1 MAIAR
6 IDSTYTGTSTAIV
19 NLGSYDS
26 AIVSIMISGNA
37 TVSVTNAAD
46 PDTTTIWSEV
56 TLTNNACAAAGPIT
70 GVKFA
75 HTGAGSYS
83 IVVDTRP

>member
-1 MAIAR
+1 MPIAR
-6 IDSTYTGTSTAIV
+6 FASTYTGTDTAIV

-26 AIVSIMISGNA
+26 AVVSILISGNA

-46 PDTTTIWSEV
+46 PDTTTLWSEV

-70 GVKFA
+70 GVKLA
-75 HTGAGSYS
+75 HTGNGSYS
-83 IVVDTRP
+83 IVVETRP

>member
-6 IDSTYTGTSTAIV
+6 FASTYTGTDTAIV
-19 NLGSYDS
+19 NLGGYDS
-26 AIVSIMISGNA
+26 ALVSILISGNA
-37 TVSVTNAAD
+37 TVSVTNDAD
-46 PDTTTIWSEV
+46 PDTTTLWSEV

-83 IVVDTRP
+83 IVVDARP

>member
-1 MAIAR
+1 MSISR
-6 IDSTYTGTSTAIV
+6 FSDSYTGTDTAIV
-19 NLGSYDS
+19 NLGGFDS
-26 AIVSIMISGNA
+26 AVVSIMISGNA

-46 PDTTTIWSEV
+46 PDTTTLWSEV

-75 HTGAGSYS
+75 HTGDGSYS
-83 IVVDTRP
+83 IAVDTRP